1 MTKKTNKKKTK
12 KTIKAKNNDY
22 KTYFVT
28 AKVEIV
34 YEVFC
39 DSEETAVERLESAL
53 LDKDEREDIFEDA
66 YSMTDIES
74 VQDAHE
80 YFEDK

>member
-1 MTKKTNKKKTK
+1 MTKKNKAK
-12 KTIKAKNNDY
+12 KAKNKDY

-28 AKVEIV
+28 AKVEVV

-39 DSEETAVERLESAL
+39 DSEETAVQRLEEAL
-53 LDKDEREDIFEDA
+53 LDKAEREDIFEDA

-74 VQDAHE
+74 VEDAHE
-80 YFEDK
+80 YFENN

>member
-1 MTKKTNKKKTK
+1 MDNDLTMKKPKIKKG
-12 KTIKAKNNDY
+12 Y

-28 AKVEIV
+28 AKVEVV

-39 DSEETAVERLESAL
+39 DSEETAIQRFEEAL
-53 LDKDEREDIFEDA
+53 LDKNEREDIFEDA

-74 VQDAHE
+74 VEDAHE
-80 YFEDK
+80 HFAD

>member
-1 MTKKTNKKKTK
+1 MTKKTKAK
-12 KTIKAKNNDY
+12 KAKNKDY

-28 AKVEIV
+28 AKVEVV

-39 DSEETAVERLESAL
+39 DSKETAVQRLEEAL
-53 LDKDEREDIFEDA
+53 LDKNEREDIFEDA

-74 VQDAHE
+74 VEDAHE
-80 YFEDK
+80 HFENN

>member
-1 MTKKTNKKKTK
+1 MTKKANKKKTK
-12 KTIKAKNNDY
+12 KTIKAKNDHY

-28 AKVEIV
+28 AKVEVV

-39 DSEETAVERLESAL
+39 DSEETAVERFESAL
-53 LDKDEREDIFEDA
+53 IDPEERQDIFEDA

-74 VQDAHE
+74 VQDADE
-80 YFEDK
+80 YFENN

>member
-1 MTKKTNKKKTK
+1 MTKKT
-12 KTIKAKNNDY
+12 KAKKSKNKDY

-28 AKVEIV
+28 AKVEVV

-39 DSEETAVERLESAL
+39 DSKETAVQRLEDAL

-74 VQDAHE
+74 VEDAHE
-80 YFEDK
+80 HFENN

>member
-1 MTKKTNKKKTK
+1 MTKKT
-12 KTIKAKNNDY
+12 KAKKSKSKPADY

-28 AKVEIV
+28 AKVEVV

-39 DSEETAVERLESAL
+39 DSAETAVQRFEEAL
-53 LDKDEREDIFEDA
+53 LDKAEREDIFEDA

-74 VQDAHE
+74 VEDAHE
-80 YFEDK
+80 HFENN

>member
-1 MTKKTNKKKTK
+1 MTKKN
-12 KTIKAKNNDY
+12 KAKKAKTAPNKDY

-28 AKVEIV
+28 AKVEVV

-39 DSEETAVERLESAL
+39 DSEETAVQRLEEAL
-53 LDKDEREDIFEDA
+53 LDKAEREDIFEDA

-74 VQDAHE
+74 VEDAHE
-80 YFEDK
+80 YFENN

>member
-1 MTKKTNKKKTK
+1 MTKTKKTK
-12 KTIKAKNNDY
+12 KTKKAKAKNGGY

-28 AKVEIV
+28 AKVEVV

-39 DSEETAVERLESAL
+39 DSKETAIERLESAL

-74 VQDAHE
+74 VEDANEH
-80 YFEDK
+80 FENN

>member
-1 MTKKTNKKKTK
+1 MTKKNKAK
-12 KTIKAKNNDY
+12 KAKNAPNKDY

-28 AKVEIV
+28 AKVEVV

-39 DSEETAVERLESAL
+39 DSEETAVQRLEEAL
-53 LDKDEREDIFEDA
+53 LDKAEREDIFEDA

-74 VQDAHE
+74 VEDAHE
-80 YFEDK
+80 YFENN

>member
-1 MTKKTNKKKTK
+1 MTKKNKAK
-12 KTIKAKNNDY
+12 KAKNAKNKDY

-28 AKVEIV
+28 AKVEVV

-39 DSEETAVERLESAL
+39 DSEETAVQRLEEAL
-53 LDKDEREDIFEDA
+53 LDKAEREDIFEDA

-74 VQDAHE
+74 VEDAHE
-80 YFEDK
+80 YFENN

>member
-1 MTKKTNKKKTK
+1 MTKKT
-12 KTIKAKNNDY
+12 KAKKAKFKSNDY

-28 AKVEIV
+28 AKVEVV

-39 DSEETAVERLESAL
+39 DSAETAVQRFEEAL
-53 LDKDEREDIFEDA
+53 LDKAEREDIFEDA

-74 VQDAHE
+74 VEDAHE
-80 YFEDK
+80 YFENN

>member
-1 MTKKTNKKKTK
+1 MTKKTKSK
-12 KTIKAKNNDY
+12 KAKNGDY

-28 AKVEIV
+28 AKVEVV

-39 DSEETAVERLESAL
+39 DSKETAVQRLEDAL

-66 YSMTDIES
+66 YSMADIES
-74 VQDAHE
+74 VEDADE
-80 YFEDK
+80 YFENK